1 MSQAAVAAVA
11 DEMQDMSIED
21 QVRTK
26 TLWRMSR
33 NGQSSRVV
41 AAIKDSARERV
52 WGGRRVAMSVVVVM
66 MGVVAIMA
74 TTLMASITMAV
85 VIMGG

>member
-33 NGQSSRVV
+33 NGQSSRAV

>member
-1 MSQAAVAAVA
+1 
-11 DEMQDMSIED
+11 
-21 QVRTK
+21 
-26 TLWRMSR
+26 
-33 NGQSSRVV
+33 
-41 AAIKDSARERV
+41 
-52 WGGRRVAMSVVVVM
+52 MSVVVVM